1 MNDYKLIN
9 LKKYQAEVYNSADTL
24 LDKDFCL
31 PKCYRLTANERIK
44 LKNIIWFISH
54 HQAKEG

>member
-1 MNDYKLIN
+1 MNDYKLAN
-9 LKKYQAEVYNSADTL
+9 LRQYQAEVYDSADTL

-44 LKNIIWFISH
+44 LKNIIWCISH
-54 HQAKEG
+54 KGA